1 MPFGGGCV
9 FCCFFVVLLWDRS
22 FVRSFVRPFVCLTRQ
37 IFITRVF
44 KAKQRERERT
54 KNETKKPGQGR
65 FLEQ

>member
-1 MPFGGGCV
+1 MGA
-9 FCCFFVVLLWDRS
+9 FFVVFLWCCCGTVRS
-22 FVRSFVRPFVCLTRQ
+22 FVRSFVCLTRQ

-65 FLEQ
+65 FLEQQ

>member
-1 MPFGGGCV
+1 MRFLLF
-9 FCCFFVVLLWDRS
+9 FCGVVVGP
-22 FVRSFVRPFVCLTRQ
+22 FVRSFVRSFVCLTRQ